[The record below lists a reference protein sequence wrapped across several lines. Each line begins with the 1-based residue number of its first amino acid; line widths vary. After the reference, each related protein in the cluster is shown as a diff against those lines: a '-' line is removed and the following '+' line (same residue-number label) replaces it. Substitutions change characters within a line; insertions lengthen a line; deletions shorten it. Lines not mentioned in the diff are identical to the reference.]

1 MQANAIVEAAQGDS
15 DVISLGNVLDPAM
28 TCILLP
34 CIDPF
39 VRLITGIAGNILESM
54 NLVLDIFDR
63 HHLAALMQ
71 KRNEQD
77 QQAIEYST
85 VFWIHWDHVV

>member
-34 CIDPF
+34 FIDPF

-63 HHLAALMQ
+63 HHLAASMQ

-85 VFWIHWDHVV
+85 AFWIHWDHVL